1 MKNCLYVVFICLIGL
16 NINQSNAQPL
26 APVFQW
32 DYATTIPSGAN
43 TFMDYTDDV
52 CVGAY
57 SSVPGGSAFL
67 LDNAGNNIVTPEPED
82 VEWVEPVNI
91 VGRFE
96 GKTYF
101 LSTDLVTHT
110 STIRVMDNATNNFLY
125 HTITWESF
133 YSWIECHE
141 FDVAV
146 IGSVHKLTFLVD
158 VFDASINRNK
168 AVVKVIDFN
177 ILTNSFTEI
186 EEIAYVFSGKNT
198 YAKAMHVNSASN
210 IFIWGNYDKNPAGTN
225 KDMFLARFSPEG
237 DLVFSKSYASYN
249 GRNDNAFDLVADN
262 DGNLFGLSA
271 SEDNVAPYS
280 QHIAVLKLNTNNG
293 KAIFIKRIGEG
304 AAGSEAIYSASGNTQ
319 GNGLVFAGSAS
330 DGASGRNGKIWRLNS
345 SGTTMWSKT
354 INETPPG
361 TVEECRAVTFHP
373 ESGMIYTSNPAGGL
387 IRMYCLNTTD
397 GSNIYAPFIYDGPGT
412 TQNLSMDIKFNG
424 LADVIISSVAQVG
437 LNSEFQLVKITEMEL
452 RQENV
457 QTKVEISCYP
467 NPATDYLLINGIE
480 EDCLIQIVNNAGQLM
495 LETSINVGNNKI
507 DVQTLPS
514 GQYYVICLTNTGL
527 HQSDFIKIK

>member
-16 NINQSNAQPL
+16 NINQSNAQTL
-26 APVFQW
+26 TPVFQW

-141 FDVAV
+141 FDVTV

-168 AVVKVIDFN
+168 AVVKVLTDYEKSVKKYKEKILYKIDSNPELGPGWKNGFRFEISKFQN
-177 ILTNSFTEI
+177 I
-186 EEIAYVFSGKNT
+186 EEVNQLL
-198 YAKAMHVNSASN
+198 AKYQ
-210 IFIWGNYDKNPAGTN
+210 I
-225 KDMFLARFSPEG
+225 
-237 DLVFSKSYASYN
+237 
-249 GRNDNAFDLVADN
+249 
-262 DGNLFGLSA
+262 
-271 SEDNVAPYS
+271 
-280 QHIAVLKLNTNNG
+280 
-293 KAIFIKRIGEG
+293 
-304 AAGSEAIYSASGNTQ
+304 
-319 GNGLVFAGSAS
+319 
-330 DGASGRNGKIWRLNS
+330 
-345 SGTTMWSKT
+345 
-354 INETPPG
+354 
-361 TVEECRAVTFHP
+361 
-373 ESGMIYTSNPAGGL
+373 
-387 IRMYCLNTTD
+387 
-397 GSNIYAPFIYDGPGT
+397 
-412 TQNLSMDIKFNG
+412 
-424 LADVIISSVAQVG
+424 
-437 LNSEFQLVKITEMEL
+437 
-452 RQENV
+452 
-457 QTKVEISCYP
+457 KVE
-467 NPATDYLLINGIE
+467 
-480 EDCLIQIVNNAGQLM
+480 
-495 LETSINVGNNKI
+495 
-507 DVQTLPS
+507 
-514 GQYYVICLTNTGL
+514 
-527 HQSDFIKIK
+527 